1 MTNEQKTEAC
11 RWRSRAA
18 TCRVQNKKTK
28 ILMIVAVAMA
38 WLFAAYVAT
47 GCVIWYSVITLL
59 VNGMTPTFL
68 EDT

>member
-1 MTNEQKTEAC
+1 MLK
-11 RWRSRAA
+11 
-18 TCRVQNKKTK
+18 
-28 ILMIVAVAMA
+28 MVAVAMA

-47 GCVIWYSVITLL
+47 GCVIWYNVITIL